1 MMKAKGRHAIHLFFT
16 FVPLLMPTPSL
27 GWLRDT
33 SQPPSPQDV
42 RSAQARDEK
51 TAEQN
56 LWDSIKGGSDPR
68 EYKTFLAKY
77 PQGQFK
83 DEARARLSALLGE
96 DYVALFTKR
105 VSVNERWSEVERQLG
120 RRANL
125 IPLLLDSL
133 REAGVREQE
142 MFGQLAGAR
151 SQLLDAT
158 NALPQGEVGGK
169 TPEQKRAV
177 IEADGRFGGTVGQL
191 DLLLENYPQLRSN
204 EKFMKARDE
213 FEGVGN
219 RINVARADYNHAA
232 RDYNAA
238 RSRPQ
243 AAGAAERHGFTEE
256 PYFKSEQGQPGGP
269 NVNSAPPLPRMSPRA
284 SMDNAARNLE
294 SRA

>member
-1 MMKAKGRHAIHLFFT
+1 MVKAKGRHAICLFFT
-16 FVPLLMPTPSL
+16 FVPLLLPTPSQGRLL
-27 GWLRDT
+27 GVA
-33 SQPPSPQDV
+33 QPPSPRDA
-42 RSAQARDEK
+42 RPAQARDEK

-56 LWDSIKGGSDPR
+56 LWESIKGGSDPQ

-125 IPLLLDSL
+125 IPSLLDTL
-133 REAGVREQE
+133 RESGVQEQE

-151 SQLLDAT
+151 SQLINAT
-158 NALPQGEVGGK
+158 NALPQGEVGAK

-177 IEADGRFGGTVGQL
+177 IEAAGRFGGTLARL
-191 DLLLENYPQLRSN
+191 DSLLENYPHLRSN
-204 EKFMKARDE
+204 EMFMKARDE

-219 RINVARADYNHAA
+219 RINVVREDYNRAV

-243 AAGAAERHGFTEE
+243 AAGAAERHGFMEE
-256 PYFKSEQGQPGGP
+256 PHFKSE
-269 NVNSAPPLPRMSPRA
+269 
-284 SMDNAARNLE
+284 
-294 SRA
+294 